1 MGASGRRSE
10 QGGAGG
16 APGAPRPASP
26 RGRSGRSPSRGRRLS
41 EALISQ
47 SRGEGLGDLTL
58 GGTEAFKPVP
68 GPLRPASQPP
78 TSVRPSVCP
87 RGGWAALSRTSGRV
101 RSWGGPSRPCGR
113 GRSWVR
119 QGRQVREQLP
129 PPSTPAGGAADCWG
143 AAAAPPPPRSLV
155 KPSAPSG
162 GSSFHRAGRRQA
174 RDSSGGWG
182 EPVVPGRIRVHSLLP
197 GAPAPLGSW
206 GRCYLSLT

>member
-101 RSWGGPSRPCGR
+101 RSWGGPPDPVGEGEVGCGR
-113 GRSWVR
+113 
-119 QGRQVREQLP
+119 
-129 PPSTPAGGAADCWG
+129 AGK
-143 AAAAPPPPRSLV
+143 L
-155 KPSAPSG
+155 
-162 GSSFHRAGRRQA
+162 GSSCRLPAPRPVAQLTVGARQL
-174 RDSSGGWG
+174 R
-182 EPVVPGRIRVHSLLP
+182 PRLP
-197 GAPAPLGSW
+197 GLW
-206 GRCYLSLT
+206 